1 MTPTS
6 RGPTRSVSVPG
17 AWAVVAGTV
26 CVAAAGATVGMF
38 AVGTAV
44 VALAAAQSLLLVR
57 SLERRGDELRLR
69 YVGPRRRTI
78 PLARVAGV
86 TGELGIW
93 LTRIELR
100 DGYPVVLAGRPPGV
114 PDLVT

>member
-1 MTPTS
+1 V
-6 RGPTRSVSVPG
+6 RGGRWCHGWHVRRRHGDRG
-17 AWAVVAGTV
+17 ARRGE
-26 CVAAAGATVGMF
+26 
-38 AVGTAV
+38 
-44 VALAAAQSLLLVR
+44 SLLLVR